1 MFRWGRQDVPCYNVS
16 PVRVALVWMA
26 GAAHLSSMQHEPSE
40 QATEIAEM
48 EVLCFSRPG
57 MLSLNVSI
65 HSSLQ

>member
-1 MFRWGRQDVPCYNVS
+1 VD
-16 PVRVALVWMA
+16 A

-40 QATEIAEM
+40 QATEVAEM

-65 HSSLQ
+65 RSSLQ